1 MQYFGYMGKVL
12 WVNLSKKK
20 IWEEDLDANL
30 VQKFIGDFGLGAK
43 LAFDLIDAG
52 IDPLSPKN
60 FIILGAGPLTG
71 TSIPSSSRVHVFS
84 KLPLTGTV
92 GACGGGMGFSA
103 KMKYA
108 GYDHIIITG
117 KSKTPVYLKVDE
129 EPEICDATE
138 LWGKDLFDTTDL
150 LWEKYGPHS
159 GVTAIGPAGENRV
172 NLSLALV
179 DKYSS
184 IGKGGLGAV
193 FGSKNLKAIV
203 ARGHQG
209 VQIADPERY
218 IRLIGEIREEMMQY
232 PTQEGDW
239 GPLLMLMGQ
248 THNMRESCNKKTVTE
263 KFGPAVFE
271 YRTRK
276 GKAACPSCL
285 LGCRDNMKVKSGK
298 YKDLQSYIAGIAGR
312 TTVLGLR
319 LGMESI
325 ESVVKGTDLIQRY
338 GLDSHALG
346 GVVEFA
352 QELYERGYIKEEELS
367 GTPLMGSDQAVMGTL
382 KKIAYREGIGDTLA
396 DGALGIIKKYGPETE
411 KYSCHIKGLDAQID
425 PREIKMSPI
434 GFSQVTNPRGGEAK
448 PGMLDPA
455 LFSQL
460 MGREFFEAYCDNAA
474 IPKKMQ
480 GKLLNSKGQVNMAR
494 LTRHTEDFYT
504 AYSSLGICMRHNIAP
519 FYSMSRLSE
528 LYSAVTGI
536 NISTVGLKD
545 ASERVWNIW
554 KLSNM
559 KNGYCRKEDQFPVR
573 WSEGLIDRDGD
584 KKKKILLEDIYGN
597 DLTNEKRTGEFMD
610 DYYSERGWSE
620 ELGVPLPE
628 KLKDIDLEQEGET
641 LQKLKC
647 YEKIRKK
654 MEKTGLSSSSK
665 KIKKTGGRV

>member
-30 VQKFIGDFGLGAK
+30 AQKFIGDFGLGAK

-60 FIILGAGPLTG
+60 FIIIGAGPLTG
-71 TSIPSSSRVHVFS
+71 TSIPSSSRVHAFS

-103 KMKYA
+103 KMKYG

-129 EPEICDATE
+129 EPEICDATD

-150 LWEKYGPHS
+150 LWGKYGPPS
-159 GVTAIGPAGENRV
+159 GVITIGPAGENRV
-172 NLSLALV
+172 KLSLALV

-203 ARGHQG
+203 ARGDQG
-209 VQIADPERY
+209 VQIADPEEY
-218 IRLIGEIREEMMQY
+218 NRLIAEIREEIREEILRRPIQ
-232 PTQEGDW
+232 QGDW
-239 GPLLMLMGQ
+239 EPLLVLMGQ
-248 THNMRESCNKKTVTE
+248 THNMREICNKRFVTE
-263 KFGPAVFE
+263 KFGSAAYE
-271 YRTRK
+271 YRVRK

-298 YKDLQSYIAGIAGR
+298 YKNLQSYIGGISGR
-312 TTVLGLR
+312 IILLGLR
-319 LGMESI
+319 LGMEST
-325 ESVVKGTDLIQRY
+325 ESVVKGIDLIQRY
-338 GLDSHALG
+338 GLDSHALA

-352 QELYERGYIKEEELS
+352 QELYERGFIKEEELN
-367 GTPLMGSDQAVMGTL
+367 GTPLIGSDQAVMGTL

-396 DGALGIIKKYGPETE
+396 DGALGIIKKYGSETE
-411 KYSCHIKGLDAQID
+411 KYSCHIKGLDAQME
-425 PREIKMSPI
+425 PREIKMSPL

-455 LFSQL
+455 PFAQQTN
-460 MGREFFEAYCDNAA
+460 REFFEAYFDKAA
-474 IPKKMQ
+474 IPKEMQ
-480 GKLLNSKGQVNMAR
+480 RKLLNSKGQVNMAR
-494 LTRHTEDFYT
+494 LTRHTEDFYI

-519 FYSMSRLSE
+519 FYSMSRLAE

-536 NISTVGLKD
+536 NMTAVGLKD
-545 ASERVWNIW
+545 ASERIWNIW

-559 KNGYCRKEDQFPVR
+559 KNGYCRKNDQFPAR
-573 WSEGLIDRDGD
+573 WSEGLIDRNSD
-584 KKKKILLEDIYGN
+584 KTNKILLEDIYGN
-597 DLTNEKRTGEFMD
+597 DLTNEKLISKFMD

-620 ELGVPLPE
+620 EYGVPMPE
-628 KLKDIDLEQEGET
+628 KLKDIDLEQEGRILE
-641 LQKLKC
+641 KLKC
-647 YEKIRKK
+647 YEKI
-654 MEKTGLSSSSK
+654 
-665 KIKKTGGRV
+665 IKKWRQTIRVRL

>member
-12 WVNLSKKK
+12 WVNLSKRK
-20 IWEEDLDANL
+20 IWEEDLDAIL
-30 VQKFIGDFGLGAK
+30 AQKFIGDFGLGAK

-60 FIILGAGPLTG
+60 VIILGAGPLTG
-71 TSIPSSSRVHVFS
+71 TSIPSSSRVHAFS

-92 GACGGGMGFSA
+92 GACGGGMGFSG

-150 LWEKYGPHS
+150 LWEKYGPYS

-172 NLSLALV
+172 KLSLALV
-179 DKYSS
+179 DKYASL
-184 IGKGGLGAV
+184 GKGGLGAV

-218 IRLIGEIREEMMQY
+218 NRLIGEIREEMLQY
-232 PTQEGDW
+232 PIQQGDW
-239 GPLLMLMGQ
+239 GPLLLLMGQ
-248 THNMRESCNKKTVTE
+248 THNMRETCNKRAATE
-263 KFGPAVFE
+263 NFRPAAFE
-271 YRTRK
+271 FRVRK
-276 GKAACPSCL
+276 GSAACPSCL
-285 LGCRDNMKVKSGK
+285 LGCRDNMKVMSGK
-298 YKDLQSYIAGIAGR
+298 YKDLQSYIGGFAGR
-312 TTVLGLR
+312 TTVLGVR

-352 QELYERGYIKEEELS
+352 QELYERGYIKEEELN
-367 GTPLMGSDQAVMGTL
+367 GTPLMGRDQAVMGTL

-396 DGALGIIKKYGPETE
+396 DGALGIIKRYGPETE
-411 KYSCHIKGLDAQID
+411 KYSCHIKGLDAQME
-425 PREIKMSPI
+425 PREIKISPL
-434 GFSQVTNPRGGEAK
+434 GFSQITNPRGGEAK

-455 LFSQL
+455 PFAQQTN
-460 MGREFFEAYCDNAA
+460 REFFEAYFDKAA
-474 IPKKMQ
+474 ISKKLQ
-480 GKLLNSKGQVNMAR
+480 RRLFNSKDQVNMAR
-494 LTRHTEDFYT
+494 LTRHTEDFYI
-504 AYSSLGICMRHNIAP
+504 AYSSLGICMRHNITP
-519 FYSMSRLSE
+519 FYSMSRLAE
-528 LYSAVTGI
+528 LYSTVTGI
-536 NISTVGLKD
+536 NMSEVGLKD

-559 KNGYCRKEDQFPVR
+559 KNGYCRKDDQFPTR
-573 WSEGLIDRDGD
+573 WNEGLIDRSGD
-584 KKKKILLEDIYGN
+584 KTTKILLEDIYGN
-597 DLTNEKRTGEFMD
+597 DLTNEKRISKFID

-628 KLKDIDLEQEGET
+628 KLKNIGLEQEGLI

-647 YEKIRKK
+647 YEKIRKT
-654 MEKTGLSSSSK
+654 MEKNESSSSLK
-665 KIKKTGGRV
+665 NS